1 MSETWSLFFALSPE
15 PVIREQLAER
25 AAALKQQHPT
35 PSPWVRPERYHLSLP
50 VVGVFH
56 QAPDALAQRAIQA
69 AAQIKAAP
77 FELLIDQAGCYA
89 KNPKIP
95 WWLKPSDTP
104 EGLKQLW
111 RALRE
116 TLKTASLPCLSSST
130 RPEPHISVVYNAQ
143 RSLPDRRIAPLS
155 WTVQDFVLIES
166 RYGGAAAD
174 TGHRVLGRW
183 ALQGG
188 EPDHARQFDLW
199 DNPG

>member
-1 MSETWSLFFALSPE
+1 LSETWSLFFALSPE
-15 PVIREQLAER
+15 PAIREQLAER

-50 VVGVFH
+50 VIGVFQ
-56 QAPDALAQRAIQA
+56 QAPDALAGRVIQA
-69 AAQIKAAP
+69 AGEVRAVP
-77 FELLIDQAGCYA
+77 FELHIDQAGCYA

-95 WWLKPSDTP
+95 WWLRPSDSP
-104 EGLKQLW
+104 ENLKQLW
-111 RALRE
+111 RGLRE
-116 TLKTASLPCLSSST
+116 ALKAASLPCLSTGS

-143 RSLPDRRIAPLS
+143 RTLPDRRIEPLL
-155 WTVQDFVLIES
+155 WPVREFVLIES

-174 TGHRVLGRW
+174 AGHRILGRW
-183 ALQGG
+183 PLLAG